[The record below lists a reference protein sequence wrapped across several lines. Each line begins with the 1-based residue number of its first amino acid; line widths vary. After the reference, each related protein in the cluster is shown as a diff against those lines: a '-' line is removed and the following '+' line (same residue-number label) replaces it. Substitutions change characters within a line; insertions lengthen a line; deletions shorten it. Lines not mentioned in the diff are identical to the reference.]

1 MKDETILI
9 RKLIEEET
17 SKPEASQSWLENQ
30 YPAQPKDRLKK
41 SNYLNYDN
49 LKPFENLE
57 KFVREHLNFHPKEK
71 IVVLAIITKTKRL
84 CKRPIAILR
93 ENDSLYYPQF
103 ELFASAYHL
112 SGFVELFH
120 NTKIETT

>member
-1 MKDETILI
+1 MNERTKLI

-41 SNYLNYDN
+41 SNYLAYDN

-57 KFVREHLNFHPKEK
+57 KFVREYLKAFPKKK

-84 CKRPIAILR
+84 CKRPVIVLR
-93 ENDSLYYPQF
+93 ESDSLYYPQY
-103 ELFASAYHL
+103 ELFACAYHL

-120 NTKIETT
+120 NTKK